1 MWTTRVPAS
10 ARVPTAKSPT
20 SMAVKAVELALT
32 LIEPPSV
39 IPRATWMTFVE
50 AVAAKPF
57 SNDNLA
63 AKALAIFATDC
74 SAVAVTVTVVEPTV
88 KL

>member
-1 MWTTRVPAS
+1 
-10 ARVPTAKSPT
+10 
-20 SMAVKAVELALT
+20 MAVNAVELALT

-50 AVAAKPF
+50 AVAAKPVF
-57 SNDNLA
+57 DESSA

-74 SAVAVTVTVVEPTV
+74 PAVAVTVAVVAPTV